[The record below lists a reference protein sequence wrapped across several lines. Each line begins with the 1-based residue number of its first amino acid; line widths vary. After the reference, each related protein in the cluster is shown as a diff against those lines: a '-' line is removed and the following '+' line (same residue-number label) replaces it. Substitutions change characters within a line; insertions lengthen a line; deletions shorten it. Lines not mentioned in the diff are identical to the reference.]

1 MYLLTLR
8 HVAAVVVR
16 GVWRPRPAPAPPQLL
31 EPADGEGEPLLV
43 AEAVEAGVLEVLDAD
58 GGGLADA
65 AVALGHEAGPVLL
78 QPQQPQPLLQAPLQH
93 TVQPH
98 TGQHRQARR
107 ELQTMMMEINIE
119 IPLPSLVF
127 IAFNLASVSL
137 LNENLKCIPA
147 RDSGFR
153 LQYSASRSQISI
165 SSCELD
171 FLFRWQ

>member
-78 QPQQPQPLLQAPLQH
+78 QPQQPQPLLQAPLH
-93 TVQPH
+93 STAS
-98 TGQHRQARR
+98 HRTT
-107 ELQTMMMEINIE
+107 QTSKTRIANNDDGNQYRNSSS
-119 IPLPSLVF
+119 IPCF
-127 IAFNLASVSL
+127 H
-137 LNENLKCIPA
+137 
-147 RDSGFR
+147 R
-153 LQYSASRSQISI
+153 L
-165 SSCELD
+165 
-171 FLFRWQ
+171 